1 MFFVFLCMKKAK
13 SMSAFTIYAI
23 ILTGIY
29 IIYYSVQMMLDVLGK
44 KNQKKDSAEVFE
56 TEDAVADDEDSGVI
70 ITETPNGYCK
80 GEDTSAAA
88 VSDNFQKTDNPQK
101 SEDTADNASAASPT
115 PAEEEKQ
122 RDHTLVQEQ
131 LNPVQVSYQEEY
143 NADAFIE
150 AMSQPLSSKTHIF
163 QMPVSI

>member
-1 MFFVFLCMKKAK
+1 
-13 SMSAFTIYAI
+13 MSAFTIYAI

-29 IIYYSVQMMLDVLGK
+29 IIYYPVQIMLDVLGK
-44 KNQKKDSAEVFE
+44 KSQKKDSAEVFD

-88 VSDNFQKTDNPQK
+88 ISDNSQKTDNPQK
-101 SEDTADNASAASPT
+101 SENTDDNVPAASLT
-115 PAEEEKQ
+115 SAEEEMRHDQK
-122 RDHTLVQEQ
+122 LVQEQ